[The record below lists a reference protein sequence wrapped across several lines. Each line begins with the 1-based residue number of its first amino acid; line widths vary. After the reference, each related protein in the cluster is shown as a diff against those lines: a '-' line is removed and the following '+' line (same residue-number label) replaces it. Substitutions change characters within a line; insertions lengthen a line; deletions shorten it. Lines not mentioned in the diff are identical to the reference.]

1 MVHAVLAARSG
12 MKEKHHARRR
22 RMQQQLMCTKRQETG
37 DSPTAE
43 AQTRAGEVLIGKE
56 AAVSYKLTCNLPI
69 KALTQRLWKYKG
81 REEISHLMI

>member
-12 MKEKHHARRR
+12 MKEKYHACRR
-22 RMQQQLMCTKRQETG
+22 RMQQQLKCTKRQEG

-69 KALTQRLWKYKG
+69 KALTQRL
-81 REEISHLMI
+81 